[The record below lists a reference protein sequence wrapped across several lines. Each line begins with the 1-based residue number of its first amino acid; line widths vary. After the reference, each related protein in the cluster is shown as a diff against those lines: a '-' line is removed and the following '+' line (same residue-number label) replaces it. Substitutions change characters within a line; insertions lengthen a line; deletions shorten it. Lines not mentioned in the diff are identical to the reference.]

1 MSATRSLTVAPA
13 TASDIPA
20 VVDIERRAFSDPWSA
35 DAFREAIRNPRVY
48 FACAHATVP
57 TGEGG
62 AGRVLGYVVAW
73 FVLDEGEIANIA
85 VDPDER
91 GKGFGSA
98 LLDEALAVAG
108 GRAVRTVYLEVRASN
123 HQARALYDSRG
134 FMEVGRRKAYYR
146 RPVEDAVVLRRI
158 LDEPAADGKPER

>member
-1 MSATRSLTVAPA
+1 MSATRALTVALA

-35 DAFREAIRNPRVY
+35 DAFREAMRNPRVY
-48 FACAHATVP
+48 FACAHATV
-57 TGEGG
+57 TAGEGG

-98 LLDEALAVAG
+98 LLDAALAVAG
-108 GRAVRTVYLEVRASN
+108 QRAVRTVYLEVRASN

-134 FMEVGRRKAYYR
+134 FLEVGRRKAYYR

-158 LDEPAADGKPER
+158 LDHPAAEGRRER